1 MTQNTKQK
9 LIKHFNLLKIMG
21 YEYHEPVDLH
31 LTKND
36 ESIVLPDTIDTLK
49 ELVDNCSLCEL
60 NKYTKKKFFSKGNLT
75 SKVMIIGD
83 FPSSDNYDPFAG
95 QSGKMLVAMCQ
106 NVLKLDPNDVY
117 YTTIL
122 KCNVPLSQAVHND
135 NINCC
140 KDYFIKQIEII
151 RRKTMTKQDFIDEL
165 NKDLANEFSA
175 IIQYTI
181 YAAKVMGPFR
191 PELAKFFLEEVSD
204 EQEHAKFLADK
215 IITLGGT
222 PTTIAANVAEA
233 STNREM
239 LEEVMKA
246 EDKAIQAYTKRA
258 EQASELG
265 YKALSMDLEDMIRDE
280 TNHKEEVSKILQGW
294 TLD

>member
-151 RRKTMTKQDFIDEL
+151 KPLVIIVFDTQTYKHLNTLNIFDKQNIVITHSPSFLLRNPSSKKASFARFRK
-165 NKDLANEFSA
+165 S
-175 IIQYTI
+175 
-181 YAAKVMGPFR
+181 
-191 PELAKFFLEEVSD
+191 
-204 EQEHAKFLADK
+204 
-215 IITLGGT
+215 
-222 PTTIAANVAEA
+222 
-233 STNREM
+233 
-239 LEEVMKA
+239 
-246 EDKAIQAYTKRA
+246 
-258 EQASELG
+258 
-265 YKALSMDLEDMIRDE
+265 
-280 TNHKEEVSKILQGW
+280 
-294 TLD
+294 

>member
-1 MTQNTKQK
+1 
-9 LIKHFNLLKIMG
+9 
-21 YEYHEPVDLH
+21 
-31 LTKND
+31 
-36 ESIVLPDTIDTLK
+36 
-49 ELVDNCSLCEL
+49 
-60 NKYTKKKFFSKGNLT
+60 
-75 SKVMIIGD
+75 
-83 FPSSDNYDPFAG
+83 
-95 QSGKMLVAMCQ
+95 
-106 NVLKLDPNDVY
+106 
-117 YTTIL
+117 
-122 KCNVPLSQAVHND
+122 
-135 NINCC
+135 
-140 KDYFIKQIEII
+140 
-151 RRKTMTKQDFIDEL
+151 MTKQDFIDEL